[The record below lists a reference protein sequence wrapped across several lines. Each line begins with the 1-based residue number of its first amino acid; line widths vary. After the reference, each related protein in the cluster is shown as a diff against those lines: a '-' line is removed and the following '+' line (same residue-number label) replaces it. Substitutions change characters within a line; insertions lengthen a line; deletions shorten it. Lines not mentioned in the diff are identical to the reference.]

1 MTINKINPY
10 INAIAINQT
19 KKNTSFYSDNSVHK
33 AQNQIKEI
41 SNTYY
46 TPITFGRSYKEHK
59 SWGAVISP
67 DTKDVSFKILTYP
80 DTKKVTV
87 TILKNN
93 GKTKKEYELGNKGN
107 GIFETENKIPK
118 EEASHTDRYFYT
130 LYKGNGDIDRVK
142 DPYSFRQFKLLD
154 ESVLYDH
161 SLYEWNDDDWY
172 KNNKNRISRKADNIN
187 QLTPVNAA
195 RIYELN
201 IASLSRKGTFEAA
214 KNAIKQLP
222 AIGFNAIE
230 IMPVENTYSFN
241 WGYDGVDKFAPSEHL
256 GGPDELK
263 QLIDYAHSIGLN
275 VIMDMVPNHLGPDGA
290 SLLRTGPYIGGNNCF
305 GESFNYEGKNSQYV
319 RDYIVNAALNW
330 IDNYHCDG
338 LRLDMTKFMNSDYTM
353 KQIAAEL
360 NYHKPDA
367 FLIAED
373 SRTNIS
379 IDDGGNYWTN
389 YDELHDKRVI
399 NPLLASESG
408 EGENETIHINA
419 INKISKSD
427 TSLGRLGFN
436 SEWDFSFFHALND
449 ALYGSVN
456 LDDLEK
462 ALYCSQDKVKYIM
475 SHDEIGN
482 FEGTRLIAKL
492 LVPMLHLN
500 DNIILNSKDKDRAKE
515 MSEMKNISFEDAK
528 RTVTL
533 QKAQFTAEKLAI
545 LYLTGEL
552 DKYDTKNITSKKWK
566 NAVNTAFENDILSPL
581 GIKYFSPKSFD
592 RIKIMFEKSYSKMKM
607 AMARTFATPG
617 PKMVFQGDEKADLT
631 PFRFFRE
638 FESVKDEHFLYVE
651 KGYKTDKSA
660 LYDSKQ
666 GTIKY
671 SQKGRIYT
679 NKFKKLIEDLNQI
692 NRENPA
698 LYKGYLI
705 PDKTVKHYFSQ
716 VISTLACDNE
726 SGNQIYT
733 ITNFRDTK
741 YPENY
746 GYGYYITFPK
756 GKWVEIL
763 NTDDKKYSGSGNT
776 NNNIIESNGDQNIP
790 INISGNSTIIFKKID

>member
-10 INAIAINQT
+10 QNIIAINQT
-19 KKNTSFYSDNSVHK
+19 NKNTSVKFDLSSNNK
-33 AQNQIKEI
+33 KNPINQIPNI
-41 SNTYY
+41 YY
-46 TPITFGRSYKEHK
+46 KPITFGRSYKEHK

-87 TILKNN
+87 TIIKNN
-93 GKTKKEYELGNKGN
+93 GKTKKEYELENKGN
-107 GIFETENKIPK
+107 GIFETKNKIPK
-118 EEASHTDRYFYT
+118 EEASHGDRYFYT

-161 SLYEWNDDDWY
+161 SLYKWNDDNWY
-172 KNNKNRISRKADNIN
+172 KNNKNRISRKADNTN

-201 IASLSRKGTFEAA
+201 IASLSRKGTFESA
-214 KNAIKQLP
+214 KNVIKQLP
-222 AIGFNAIE
+222 TIGFNTIE

-256 GGPDELK
+256 GGPDGLK
-263 QLIDYAHSIGLN
+263 KLIDYAHNIGLN

-305 GESFNYEGKNSQYV
+305 GESFNFEGENSQYV

-373 SRTNIS
+373 ARTSVS
-379 IDDGGNYWTN
+379 IDDWGNYWTN

-419 INKISKSD
+419 INKISESD
-427 TSLGRLGFN
+427 TSLGRIGFN
-436 SEWDFSFFHALND
+436 SEWDFNYYHQLND

-456 LDDLEK
+456 LDDFEK
-462 ALYCSQDKVKYIM
+462 ALYCSQDRVKYIM

-500 DNIILNSKDKDRAKE
+500 DNIMLNPIDDLRAKE
-515 MSEMKNISFEDAK
+515 LSENKNISFEDAK
-528 RTVTL
+528 RTVML

-545 LYLTGEL
+545 LLLTGEL
-552 DKYDTKNITSKKWK
+552 DKYSTEDITSRKWK
-566 NAVNTAFENDILSPL
+566 KVVNDAFDTEILKPL
-581 GIKYFSPKSFD
+581 GIKNYS
-592 RIKIMFEKSYSKMKM
+592 RISYEQIKKMYEKSYSKVKM

-638 FESVKDEHFLYVE
+638 FQSVKDEHYLYVE

-660 LYDSKQ
+660 LNDSKQ
-666 GTIKY
+666 GAIKY
-671 SQKGRIYT
+671 SPKGRMYI
-679 NKFKKLIEDLNQI
+679 NRFKKLIEDLNQI

-698 LYKGYLI
+698 LSKGYI
-705 PDKTVKHYFSQ
+705 VPDKTVKHPFSQ

-741 YPENY
+741 YPETN

-756 GKWVEIL
+756 GKWIEIL

-776 NNNIIESNGDQNIP
+776 NNNIIESNGNQNIP
-790 INISGNSTIIFKKID
+790 VNISGNSTIIFKKID